1 MANEV
6 LSFLLVSLVA
16 RLPDNLKQAQLAL
29 LLHAQGASEENLVL
43 KVVFQILILL
53 SETFFRVVRLGY
65 VALLINRF
73 LEHLSEL
80 FEFLKRALRL

>member
-1 MANEV
+1 M
-6 LSFLLVSLVA
+6 LPFLLFSLVA
-16 RLPDNLKQAQLAL
+16 RLSDNFKQAQLTL
-29 LLHAQGASEENLVL
+29 LLQAQGAAEENLVL

-53 SETFFRVVRLGY
+53 SQTLVRVVRLGY
-65 VALLINRF
+65 VALLFNRF